1 MTYTTEQILGL
12 TDYELHGLVAGKLGA
27 FIAPGYRWG
36 DSFTLSAMLE
46 AVPGM
51 EVKHTLTTSCPS
63 DQKFWAWRE
72 YKQGLALASTSA
84 LAVARWIAAY
94 YEPPKKEPETFVRLV
109 KCQRHSHC
117 RAEDRVEVPDER
129 KAERRKPAGG
139 DRRRRTG

>member
-51 EVKHTLTTSCPS
+51 GVSELPGSCRGRF
-63 DQKFWAWRE
+63 QAWSM
-72 YKQGLALASTSA
+72 YGAGTAYAPTPA

-94 YEPPKKEPETFVRLV
+94 YEPPKKEPETFLRTVYESARLPRLV
-109 KCQRHSHC
+109 Q
-117 RAEDRVEVPDER
+117 VPDER
-129 KAERRKPAGG
+129 KAERRKP
-139 DRRRRTG
+139 